1 MGVIVQVLLNI
12 PTIGYGP
19 SNSSL
24 LHIVYEYIELDELYT
39 FANSLIDLALRL
51 QMNKKSLLNFLASSF
66 YISSLICSSR
76 CVNCSLAN
84 FSVSAQ
90 TPM

>member
-24 LHIVYEYIELDELYT
+24 LHIVDEYIELDELYT
-39 FANSLIDLALRL
+39 FADSLIDLALKIT
-51 QMNKKSLLNFLASSF
+51 NE
-66 YISSLICSSR
+66 
-76 CVNCSLAN
+76 
-84 FSVSAQ
+84 
-90 TPM
+90 